1 MAKKVKFPHLLGS
14 KWTALQKTWGW
25 RHFQVVNRK
34 NEGEFVFAEL
44 VASCDS
50 TTRFWLNARA
60 LKDRRL
66 WRSGWKSLQEQAE
79 LAPDWDEVLFAPE
92 SITTD
97 PSLCDRLT
105 PDLDFD
111 PQQNLNGA

>member
-44 VASCDS
+44 VASCDA
-50 TTRFWLNARA
+50 TTRFWLNAQA

-66 WRSGWKSLQEQAE
+66 WRPGWKSLQEQAE
-79 LAPDWDEVLFAPE
+79 LAPDWDEVLF
-92 SITTD
+92 STD
-97 PSLCDRLT
+97 DRLSEGLVSSGLGISDCLSV
-105 PDLDFD
+105 DLESM
-111 PQQNLNGA
+111 N